1 MSADTGSVNT
11 KLVAVPLEVPR
22 EPEAYRATTHFGQRL
37 RERVPEELRDRLV
50 RDLIE
55 GGTLRGTTDPRNDG
69 KDDVHQYFAF
79 EDRVNGRDWR
89 LVVGVVPAAFIE
101 PTRKHLA
108 VTIIDVGGDS
118 DE

>member
-1 MSADTGSVNT
+1 MSADTGGVNT

-22 EPEAYRATTHFGQRL
+22 EPEAYRATTHLGQRL

-50 RDLIE
+50 RGLIE
-55 GGTLRGTTDPRNDG
+55 GGTLRGTTDPRNAG

-79 EDRVNGRDWR
+79 EGRIEGRDWR
-89 LVVGVVPAAFIE
+89 LVVGVVPAAFVE
-101 PTRKHLA
+101 PRRKHLA
-108 VTIIDVGGDS
+108 VTIIDVSGGV